1 MKQSEIIPEFKEKE
15 LNIEYLTP
23 GFEDEIWNQFRFIW
37 QTIADYDVNL
47 DFNQVI
53 KLKDYS
59 FKSDKYACQLM
70 SLLKDEEFRDYLP
83 SQMER
88 FRKEFSPKSKAEQL
102 IFNIFKDVCD
112 EIYWVNDVMNMNE
125 FKSLSGDKHESYFK

>member
-1 MKQSEIIPEFKEKE
+1 MKESEIIPEFKEKE
-15 LNIEYLTP
+15 LNLEYLTE
-23 GFEDEIWNQFRFIW
+23 GFESETWNQLRLIW
-37 QTIADYDVNL
+37 ETVSDFDGNL
-47 DFNQVI
+47 DFNQLI

-70 SLLKDEEFRDYLP
+70 SLLKEEEFRAYLP

-88 FRKEFSPKSKAEQL
+88 FREEFSPKSKAEQL

-112 EIYWVNDVMNMNE
+112 EIYWANDVMKMNK
-125 FKSLSGDKHESYFK
+125 FKTLNGDE